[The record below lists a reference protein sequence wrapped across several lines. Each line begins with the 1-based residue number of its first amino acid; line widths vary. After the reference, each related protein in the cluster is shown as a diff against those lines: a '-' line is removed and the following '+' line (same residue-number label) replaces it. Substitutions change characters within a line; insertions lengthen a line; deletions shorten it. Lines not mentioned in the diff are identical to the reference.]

1 MNEFAMAS
9 GRTVVLE
16 GVTLR
21 QVAMHQFDQFVQHA
35 HVVREWL
42 RENGADKAVEAFI
55 QYGAA
60 TLELLKLLSDI
71 DDSKLAQARNN
82 PELFLS
88 LIIGMYQLNG
98 AYFDEAANTEQADPD
113 SKRTWFDNFQF
124 LIDHGH
130 QNDQI
135 MQYTYGAFIGYIE
148 AAKRSSGFKRYF
160 TAEAMR
166 VAQHADADGF
176 EEYASNLTES
186 E

>member
-42 RENGADKAVEAFI
+42 RDNGTEKAVEAFI
-55 QYGAA
+55 RHGDA
-60 TLELLKLLSDI
+60 TVELLKLLSDI
-71 DDSKLAQARNN
+71 DDTKLAQAKAN

-88 LIIGMYQLNG
+88 LIIGLYQLNS
-98 AYFDEAANTEQADPD
+98 AYFDEPVSTEQADPD

-130 QNDQI
+130 DNDQI

-148 AAKRSSGFKRYF
+148 AAKRSSGFQRYF
-160 TAEAMR
+160 VAEAMR

-176 EEYASNLTES
+176 ANYASDLTETN
-186 E
+186 